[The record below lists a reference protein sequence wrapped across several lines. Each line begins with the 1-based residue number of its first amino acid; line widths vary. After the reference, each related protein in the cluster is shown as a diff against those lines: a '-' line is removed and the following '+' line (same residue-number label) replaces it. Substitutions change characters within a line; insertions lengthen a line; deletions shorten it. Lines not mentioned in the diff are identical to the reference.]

1 MNSVFLVGRLGADP
15 EVRRTTAGKAV
26 CNLRVAT
33 DRQGKDGA
41 TMEPDWHRVVV
52 WDRQGETCAR
62 YLEKGR
68 MVAVAGRLQHRSWDG
83 DNGEKK
89 YMTEVVAYRVQFFSG
104 GRREEGGA
112 SGAPL
117 SGQVLMRSRF
127 FRSNTWVAYLILKHS
142 CPFFREF
149 R

>member
-15 EVRRTTAGKAV
+15 EMRRTGAGKAV

-33 DRQGKDGA
+33 DRSNKEGVKQ
-41 TMEPDWHRVVV
+41 EPDWHRVVV
-52 WDRQGETCAR
+52 WDRQAETCER

-68 MVAVAGRLQHRSWDG
+68 MVAVAGRLHHRSWEDDTG
-83 DNGEKK
+83 VKK

-112 SGAPL
+112 SVVPMP
-117 SGQVLMRSRF
+117 GQTL
-127 FRSNTWVAYLILKHS
+127 
-142 CPFFREF
+142 PF
-149 R
+149 